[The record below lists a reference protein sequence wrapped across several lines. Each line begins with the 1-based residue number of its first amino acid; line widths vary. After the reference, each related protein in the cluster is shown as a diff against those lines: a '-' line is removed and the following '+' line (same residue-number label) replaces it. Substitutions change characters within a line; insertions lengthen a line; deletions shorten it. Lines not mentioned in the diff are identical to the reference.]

1 MYSTSVL
8 IACILSVAVARD
20 ELQNKPFTAEEE
32 AYYDQLMEDVSTNE
46 RNWKECAWA
55 NFGSSKQN
63 GEIKSCYFNKKSK
76 SSHLKVI
83 VSSDMSLEDCSKCC
97 KRWFVKFNGQECS
110 PVPIDVVVFMRYG
123 MGNYYKSLHRPR
135 VLRGTCKIEIKG
147 LIDVSFNIGKCPHY
161 GRNANGNTGWIS
173 STRIY
178 IEEMNE
184 PQTKQVWENDA
195 ALI

>member
-8 IACILSVAVARD
+8 IACVLAVAVARS
-20 ELQNKPFTAEEE
+20 ELQNKPFTTEEE

-63 GEIKSCYFNKKSK
+63 GEIK
-76 SSHLKVI
+76 
-83 VSSDMSLEDCSKCC
+83 
-97 KRWFVKFNGQECS
+97 
-110 PVPIDVVVFMRYG
+110 
-123 MGNYYKSLHRPR
+123 
-135 VLRGTCKIEIKG
+135 IEING

-184 PQTKQVWENDA
+184 PQPKQVWENDA